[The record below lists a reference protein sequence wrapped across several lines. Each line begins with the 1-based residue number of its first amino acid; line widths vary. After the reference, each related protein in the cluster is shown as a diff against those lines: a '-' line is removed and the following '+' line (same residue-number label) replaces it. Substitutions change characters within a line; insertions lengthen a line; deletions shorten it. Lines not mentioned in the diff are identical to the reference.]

1 VKTLVREVSML
12 ECLVLGV
19 GLLVAAASPA
29 SASAPEPPAPP
40 NVVLILA
47 DDMGYGDAHS
57 LNTRSAIPTPHLD
70 RVAAEGMTFTDA
82 HSPSSV
88 CTPTR
93 YGLLTGRYAWRGA
106 LHSGVLDGYGEPLIE
121 TGRPTLGSFLQARG
135 YHTAAVGKWHLGLGF
150 ARGSGATDIDFSRG
164 LSDGPHTRGF
174 DFSFVIPASLDFP
187 PYVYIRNG
195 QVTRFTALQSAQDF
209 PAFLRHGP
217 IGTDLH
223 PERSL
228 DDLLGEAVGYLH
240 SRAGRDEPFLLYLA
254 LTAPHKPVL
263 PARRF
268 VGATALG
275 PYGDFVVQVDW
286 TVGQV
291 LTTLATLGLSESTLV
306 LYTSDNGSFMFR
318 QEDPDAGDH
327 VEDPTVQA
335 YRPEHHTANAHWR
348 GTKAD
353 IWEAGHRV
361 PFFVRWPGAVSPG
374 TRSDAT
380 VCLTDV
386 FATLAEIVGAPLPA
400 DAAEDSFSLLPLLLG
415 KGRFL
420 RAPVI
425 HHSVSGMFAIRDGK
439 WKLVAGNGSGGRET
453 PTGEPFGRPYRLF
466 DLQADPSETEDR
478 REAEPDTARRLEVA
492 LERIRSRG
500 RSRE

>member
-1 VKTLVREVSML
+1 MTLRSTL
-12 ECLVLGV
+12 ST
-19 GLLVAAASPA
+19 LLLAAALPA
-29 SASAPEPPAPP
+29 VTAEAASPP

-47 DDMGYGDAHS
+47 DDMGYGDVRA
-57 LNTRSAIPTPHLD
+57 LNPESAIPTPSLD
-70 RVAAEGMTFTDA
+70 RLAAEGMTFTDA
-82 HSPSSV
+82 HTPSSV

-93 YGLLTGRYAWRGA
+93 YGLLTGRYAWRGS
-106 LHSGVLDGYGEPLIE
+106 LKRGVLNGYGEPLIE
-121 TGRPTLGSFLQARG
+121 EGRPTLGSFLQGHG

-150 ARGSGATDIDFSRG
+150 ARGATHEDIDFSRG

-223 PERSL
+223 PEQSL

-240 SRAGRDEPFLLYLA
+240 TRAGREEPFLLYFP

-275 PYGDFVVQVDW
+275 PYGDFIAQVDW

-291 LTTLATLGLSESTLV
+291 LTTLESLGLAENTLV
-306 LYTSDNGSFMFR
+306 LYTSDNGSYMYR
-318 QEDPDAGDH
+318 QAERDSDDH
-327 VEDPTVQA
+327 VSDPRVQA
-335 YRPEHHTANAHWR
+335 YRPDHHTANAHWR

-361 PFFVRWPGAVSPG
+361 PFFVRWPGVVAPG
-374 TRSDAT
+374 SRAGAT
-380 VCLTDV
+380 MCLTDV
-386 FATLAEIVGAPLPA
+386 FATLAEIVGASLP
-400 DAAEDSFSLLPLLLG
+400 DGAAEDSFSLLPLLRG
-415 KGRFL
+415 QPDRFD
-420 RAPVI
+420 RAPVVN
-425 HHSVSGMFAIRDGK
+425 HSVSGMFALRDGH
-439 WKLVAGNGSGGRET
+439 WKLVAGNGSGGREE
-453 PTGEPFGRPYRLF
+453 PKGKPFGRPYQLY
-466 DLQADPSETEDR
+466 DLAVDPSETRDLLEER
-478 REAEPDTARRLEVA
+478 PEVAHRLEAA
-492 LERIRSRG
+492 LEEIRSNG
-500 RSRE
+500 RSR